1 MLGTLCKNTHWKNT
15 SLKIKVWKLLDTAFG
30 KDMTCRG
37 PHLKTLQGSRKNV
50 SIFNSHIDTNEYP
63 WTFVPLW
70 LGQAREREHTHDV
83 ACLIYC
89 VGTQVLTNCIKCICL
104 KLQTVFVQITTC
116 ICPKSPLTVWLAWST
131 VLAFQRR
138 RTHQKTTIHTMYL
151 IHSVIHSAI
160 YLHKHLQHQV
170 HMDKQFVDLPCS
182 PFSIYTYPGC
192 WVDNFNYIFDG
203 VEFVFELHCR
213 YNSSSSFCKRYA
225 GGDALYRSSCIFFE
239 FLYLW
244 TIRDIN
250 NISEINKNIF

>member
-1 MLGTLCKNTHWKNT
+1 MCQYSTVTLIPMNI
-15 SLKIKVWKLLDTAFG
+15 LE
-30 KDMTCRG
+30 
-37 PHLKTLQGSRKNV
+37 HL
-50 SIFNSHIDTNEYP
+50 SHSGWVQP
-63 WTFVPLW
+63 
-70 LGQAREREHTHDV
+70 ERESIPMMWLAWST
-83 ACLIYC
+83 
-89 VGTQVLTNCIKCICL
+89 VLAL
-104 KLQTVFVQITTC
+104 KYSQIVSNVFVQITTC
-116 ICPKSPLTVWLAWST
+116 ICPRSPLTVWLAWST

-250 NISEINKNIF
+250 NISEINKNVF

>member
-70 LGQAREREHTHDV
+70 LGPAREREHTHDV

-104 KLQTVFVQITTC
+104 KLYQMYLSKLQHVFV
-116 ICPKSPLTVWLAWST
+116 PEA
-131 VLAFQRR
+131 
-138 RTHQKTTIHTMYL
+138 
-151 IHSVIHSAI
+151 HSRCG
-160 YLHKHLQHQV
+160 LL
-170 HMDKQFVDLPCS
+170 DLPCW
-182 PFSIYTYPGC
+182 PFSVVAPTRKPL
-192 WVDNFNYIFDG
+192 YI
-203 VEFVFELHCR
+203 L
-213 YNSSSSFCKRYA
+213 
-225 GGDALYRSSCIFFE
+225 CI
-239 FLYLW
+239 
-244 TIRDIN
+244 
-250 NISEINKNIF
+250 